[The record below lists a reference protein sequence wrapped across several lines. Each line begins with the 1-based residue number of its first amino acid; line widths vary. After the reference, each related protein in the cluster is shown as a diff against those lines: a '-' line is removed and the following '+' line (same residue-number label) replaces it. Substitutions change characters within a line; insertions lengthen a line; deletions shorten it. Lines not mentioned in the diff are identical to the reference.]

1 METLV
6 SISDGLWNPMAYFAL
21 AVGLFFTLLTGASQF
36 RLLPD
41 TVRQIFKPRAEDDG
55 GIAPLQALLLT
66 ISSRVGVGNIAG
78 VGTAIAAGGPGSLFW
93 MVVCALLGSASA
105 FAEST
110 LAQVY
115 KRKINGEH
123 RGGMPFYVRYGLRI
137 KWLAATLAV
146 MTMIGYGFLFPGVQS
161 NNIASGLEHA
171 FGIPVWVSATAVT
184 ILLGFV
190 IIGGTKRIVGAA
202 QFMVPIM
209 AVGYISVALIVVVF
223 NFDKILPTL
232 ELVLS
237 SAFGL
242 HEIFGGLAGAA
253 VAWGV
258 RRAVFSN
265 VAGVGEGTY
274 GSAAASVS
282 HPAKQGLVQSFSI
295 FIDTVVVCFATG
307 IMIVM
312 TGSYNVFDKQGNAV
326 VNQLPG
332 IDAGSAYTQEA
343 VNTVMPGFGPAF
355 VAIALFFFAFTTLV
369 AFYYIAHTNLVFLT
383 GHEPGRLLNVVLKL
397 GMLGITF
404 YGAVESADVMW
415 TVGDIGYAS
424 LGWVNMICIL
434 MLAPVVRKVIK
445 DYDSQRKLG
454 ADPVFDPRRLGIT
467 GADFWT
473 DNLTGAVVLAAGGSQ
488 PTGTTPVN
496 PEGDSKQVPAK

>member
-171 FGIPVWVSATAVT
+171 FGIPVWVSAAAVT

-209 AVGYISVALIVVVF
+209 AVGYIAVALIVVIF

-242 HEIFGGLAGAA
+242 HEVFGGLAGAA

-312 TGSYNVFDKQGNAV
+312 TGSYNVFDKQGNVV

-454 ADPVFDPRRLGIT
+454 VDPVFDPRRLGIA

-473 DNLTGAVVLAAGGSQ
+473 GIPIGAVAPAAQGSHPTGATS
-488 PTGTTPVN
+488 VN
-496 PEGDSKQVPAK
+496 PEEDNRHVPTT

>member
-6 SISDGLWNPMAYFAL
+6 AISDGLWNPMAYFAL
-21 AVGLFFTLLTGASQF
+21 AVGLFFTVITNAAQF

-41 TVRQIFKPRAEDDG
+41 TVRQIFKPKADDG
-55 GIAPLQALLLT
+55 GISPLQALLLT

-78 VGTAIAAGGPGSLFW
+78 VGTAVAAGGPGALLW

-110 LAQVY
+110 LAQVF

-137 KWLAATLAV
+137 KWLAALLAV
-146 MTMIGYGFLFPGVQS
+146 MTMLGYGFLFPGVQS
-161 NNIASGLEHA
+161 NNIASSLEHA
-171 FGIPVWVSATAVT
+171 FNIPTWITAVGVSV
-184 ILLGFV
+184 LLGFV
-190 IIGGTKRIVGAA
+190 VIGGTKRVVGAA

-209 AVGYISVALIVVVF
+209 AVGYILTAVIVVLF
-223 NFDKILPTL
+223 NIDQLLPTL
-232 ELVLS
+232 GLIVS
-237 SAFGL
+237 SAFGMN
-242 HEIFGGLAGAA
+242 EVFGGIAGAA

-312 TGSYNVFDKQGNAV
+312 TGSYNVFADNGDSIVSNVPAV
-326 VNQLPG
+326 E
-332 IDAGSAYTQEA
+332 AGSAYTQEA
-343 VNTVMPGFGPAF
+343 VNAVLPGFGPGF

-369 AFYYIAHTNLVFLT
+369 AFFYIAHTNLVFLA
-383 GHEPGRLLNVVLKL
+383 GRELGPALSWALKL
-397 GMLGITF
+397 GMIGITF
-404 YGAVESADVMW
+404 YGAVESASVMW
-415 TVGDIGYAS
+415 TIGDIGYAS
-424 LGWVNMICIL
+424 LGWVNMACIL
-434 MLAPVVRKVIK
+434 MLSPLVRKVIK
-445 DYDSQRKLG
+445 DYDRQRKLG
-454 ADPVFDPRRLGIT
+454 LDPVFDPRPLGIT
-467 GADFWT
+467 GAEFWEPAT
-473 DNLTGAVVLAAGGSQ
+473 HAPVASTETSGSAGDGAGAGFENS
-488 PTGTTPVN
+488 
-496 PEGDSKQVPAK
+496 SRR

>member
-6 SISDGLWNPMAYFAL
+6 TISDGLWNPMAYFAL
-21 AVGLFFTLLTGASQF
+21 AVGLFFTILTGASQF
-36 RLLPD
+36 RLLPN
-41 TVRQIFKPRAEDDG
+41 TLRQLFKPRADDDG

-78 VGTAIAAGGPGSLFW
+78 VATAIAAGGPGSLFW
-93 MVVCALLGSASA
+93 MIVCALLGSASA
-105 FAEST
+105 FAESA
-110 LAQVY
+110 LAQVF

-123 RGGMPFYVRYGLRI
+123 RGGMPFYVKYGLRI
-137 KWLAATLAV
+137 KWLAAVLAV
-146 MTMIGYGFLFPGVQS
+146 MTMLGYGFLFPGVQS

-171 FGIPVWVSATAVT
+171 FGVPVWFTAVGVT
-184 ILLGFV
+184 VLLGFV
-190 IIGGTKRIVGAA
+190 IIGGTKRIVRAT
-202 QFMVPIM
+202 QLLVPIM
-209 AVGYISVALIVVVF
+209 AVGYIGVALLVVLF
-223 NFDKILPTL
+223 NFNQILPTV

-242 HEIFGGLAGAA
+242 HEVFGGLAGMA

-274 GSAAASVS
+274 GAAAASVS

-295 FIDTVVVCFATG
+295 LIDTVVVCFATG

-332 IDAGSAYTQEA
+332 VEAGPAYTQEA
-343 VNTVMPGFGPAF
+343 VNDVLPGFGPAF

-369 AFYYIAHTNLVFLT
+369 AFYYIAHTNLVFLR
-383 GHEPGRLLNVVLKL
+383 GREPGWLTNLVLKL
-397 GMLGITF
+397 GMLAITF

-415 TVGDIGYAS
+415 TIGDIGYAS
-424 LGWVNMICIL
+424 LGWINMVCL
-434 MLAPVVRKVIK
+434 LLLAPVVRKVIK
-445 DYDSQRKLG
+445 DYDRQRKLG
-454 ADPVFDPRRLGIT
+454 VDPIFDPRPLGIT

-473 DNLTGAVVLAAGGSQ
+473 ETRTAVSVE
-488 PTGTTPVN
+488 PTGPSSDDRAD
-496 PEGDSKQVPAK
+496 ELGAHEE

>member
-6 SISDGLWNPMAYFAL
+6 AISDGLWNPMAYFAL
-21 AVGLFFTLLTGASQF
+21 AVGLFFTVITNAAQF

-41 TVRQIFKPRAEDDG
+41 TVRQIFKPKADDG
-55 GIAPLQALLLT
+55 GISPLQALLLT

-78 VGTAIAAGGPGSLFW
+78 VGTAVAAGGPGALLW

-110 LAQVY
+110 LAQVF

-137 KWLAATLAV
+137 KWLAALLAV
-146 MTMIGYGFLFPGVQS
+146 MTMLGYGFLFPGVQS
-161 NNIASGLEHA
+161 NNIASSLEHA
-171 FGIPVWVSATAVT
+171 FNIPTWITAVGVSV
-184 ILLGFV
+184 LLGFV
-190 IIGGTKRIVGAA
+190 VIGGTKRVVGAA

-209 AVGYISVALIVVVF
+209 AVGYILTAVIVVLF
-223 NFDKILPTL
+223 NIDQLLPTL
-232 ELVLS
+232 GLIVS
-237 SAFGL
+237 SAFGMN
-242 HEIFGGLAGAA
+242 EVFGGIAGAA

-312 TGSYNVFDKQGNAV
+312 TGSYNVFADNGDSIVSNV
-326 VNQLPG
+326 PG
-332 IDAGSAYTQEA
+332 VEAGSAYTQEA
-343 VNTVMPGFGPAF
+343 VNAVLPGFGPGF

-369 AFYYIAHTNLVFLT
+369 AFFYIAHTNLVFLA
-383 GHEPGRLLNVVLKL
+383 GRELGPALSWALKL
-397 GMLGITF
+397 GMIGITF
-404 YGAVESADVMW
+404 YGAVESASVMW
-415 TVGDIGYAS
+415 TIGDIGYAS
-424 LGWVNMICIL
+424 LGWVNMACIL
-434 MLAPVVRKVIK
+434 MLSPLVRKVIK
-445 DYDSQRKLG
+445 DYDRQRKLG
-454 ADPVFDPRRLGIT
+454 LDPVFDPRPLGIT
-467 GADFWT
+467 GADFWEPAT
-473 DNLTGAVVLAAGGSQ
+473 HAPVASTETSGTAGDEAGAGVENS
-488 PTGTTPVN
+488 
-496 PEGDSKQVPAK
+496 SRR